1 MNVSRIEPRP
11 VESILGV
18 HRARFICPSTPSEIF
33 PFVPYEG
40 DEDEQKDGERPQ
52 GRASVADER
61 KRDADDRHEAHGH
74 ADVDEQVHEDAACD
88 TVAVDAGEGLAA
100 LLRV

>member
-1 MNVSRIEPRP
+1 MCRE
-11 VESILGV
+11 LT
-18 HRARFICPSTPSEIF
+18 RARWKVFWGSIGRDLYVRRPPSEIF
-33 PFVPYEG
+33 PFVTHEG

-52 GRASVADER
+52 GRASVADKR

-88 TVAVDAGEGLAA
+88 TVAIDAGEGLAA